1 MSLQPDASQENAVMP
16 SRILVVD
23 DDEGYLAGMAELLL
37 LRGHEPVLA
46 RTFEEGQR
54 ALRDDAPDLLIADVR
69 LGPFNGLQLLAM
81 GQVRIPTIVVSG
93 FDDPV
98 LHAEA
103 KAFGADYLVKPVH
116 APALLALIEEKLALR
131 QITLLNRVTPQL
143 DTRTV

>member
-1 MSLQPDASQENAVMP
+1 MP

-23 DDEGYLAGMAELLL
+23 DDEGYLVGIGELLGL
-37 LRGHEPVLA
+37 CGYEPLLA

-54 ALRDDAPDLLIADVR
+54 LLRDEAPDLLIADVR

-98 LHAEA
+98 LHADA
-103 KAFGADYLVKPVH
+103 RGFGADYLVKPVQP
-116 APALLALIEEKLALR
+116 AALLALIDRKLALR
-131 QITLLNRVTPQL
+131 TMPVVEPSTAHLDAGRV
-143 DTRTV
+143 